1 MRILFAADMP
11 PNPDSGAAGTE
22 YQTVQALRA
31 LGHEVDC
38 IWADQ
43 LPHRIRHWNLH
54 FLLELPFALRER
66 LRQYCRRQRYDAVHL
81 NQPHCW
87 LAAKDYRLRG
97 HAGVVVQRSHG
108 WELRADEVLDGWRR
122 RWQQPEKPFPAIL
135 PTLLLRRLLARH
147 NRLATRWCDGTIVY
161 CTLCR
166 DYIVRRHRVAPER
179 VAVIA
184 AASTDEALQQPLPP
198 HIDETRLRIL
208 YVSQFAYFKGPALVA
223 EAMQQLAQRFPQAHF
238 TWVCDTLHHPEV
250 RARLG
255 TAAERCRLLGWMS
268 QQQLRDVYD
277 DHGVF
282 LFPSLYE
289 GFGKVFLEAMSRGL
303 CVVGSDEGGM
313 RDVLRHG
320 DNGMIVPVGNST
332 ALVEAAAQM
341 MSDPALFRRVG
352 EAARR
357 TALAYTWHRA
367 AQETV
372 AFYEQLAEFK
382 RREPATWPAFGSR

>member
-1 MRILFAADMP
+1 
-11 PNPDSGAAGTE
+11 
-22 YQTVQALRA
+22 
-31 LGHEVDC
+31 
-38 IWADQ
+38 
-43 LPHRIRHWNLH
+43 
-54 FLLELPFALRER
+54 
-66 LRQYCRRQRYDAVHL
+66 
-81 NQPHCW
+81 
-87 LAAKDYRLRG
+87 
-97 HAGVVVQRSHG
+97 VVQRSHG

-135 PTLLLRRLLARH
+135 PTLLLRRLLSRH

-166 DYIVRRHRVAPER
+166 DYIIERHRVAPER

-184 AASTDEALQQPLPP
+184 AASTDDALQQPLPP
-198 HIDETRLRIL
+198 RTEEARQHVL
-208 YVSQFAYFKGPALVA
+208 YVSQFAFFKAPALVA
-223 EAMQQLAQRFPQAHF
+223 EAIQQLAQRFPHAHF
-238 TWVCDTLHHPEV
+238 TWVCDTQHHPEV

-255 TAAERCRLLGWMS
+255 AVAQRCRLLGWMS
-268 QQQLRDVYD
+268 QQQLCDVYD
-277 DHGVF
+277 AHGIF

-320 DNGMIVPVGNST
+320 DNGMIVPPGNSA
-332 ALVEAAAQM
+332 ALVEATARLI
-341 MSDPALFRRVG
+341 SDPALFRRVG
-352 EAARR
+352 AAARR
-357 TALAYTWHRA
+357 TALEYTWRRA

-382 RREPATWPAFGSR
+382 QRDRAARPAFGSR